1 MSQRDSRLNYTCSAH
16 MYICT
21 NMCFR
26 SVQRNG
32 KKKKYR
38 LISHGTGSVPKS
50 SFCMQSGNLTAH
62 QDSHIADC
70 QVRAPDRVSGASQQ
84 IKNSLISQLLH
95 FLNAEGSKGENI
107 TMSPAGEI
115 MSVLH
120 VVYNEDRMEHGYCHR
135 IIKIEFV
142 HGINLFCRFPVR
154 WGSNGHL

>member
-1 MSQRDSRLNYTCSAH
+1 
-16 MYICT
+16 
-21 NMCFR
+21 
-26 SVQRNG
+26 
-32 KKKKYR
+32 
-38 LISHGTGSVPKS
+38 
-50 SFCMQSGNLTAH
+50 MQSGNLTAH

-107 TMSPAGEI
+107 TMSPAGRI

-120 VVYNEDRMEHGYCHR
+120 VVHNEDRMEHGYCHR
-135 IIKIEFV
+135 IIEIEFV

-154 WGSNGHL
+154 SIVCCTATSAITTSG

>member
-1 MSQRDSRLNYTCSAH
+1 
-16 MYICT
+16 
-21 NMCFR
+21 
-26 SVQRNG
+26 
-32 KKKKYR
+32 
-38 LISHGTGSVPKS
+38 
-50 SFCMQSGNLTAH
+50 MQSGNLTAH

-70 QVRAPDRVSGASQQ
+70 QVQAPDRVSGASHQ

-115 MSVLH
+115 ISVLH

-135 IIKIEFV
+135 IIEIEFV

>member
-16 MYICT
+16 VYICT

-26 SVQRNG
+26 SVQRNE

>member
-1 MSQRDSRLNYTCSAH
+1 MEQDLSQRVPSVCSLG
-16 MYICT
+16 IWLPT
-21 NMCFR
+21 
-26 SVQRNG
+26 
-32 KKKKYR
+32 KI
-38 LISHGTGSVPKS
+38 LILQTVKCEP
-50 SFCMQSGNLTAH
+50 
-62 QDSHIADC
+62 
-70 QVRAPDRVSGASQQ
+70 PDRVSGASQQ